1 MTFDNTSQNFKKL
14 MKNSKHWFFFS
25 SEMVVKIVKCSQ
37 RHQSEHSVTQQVSFT
52 RTELGQRRDHSTW
65 FLQKPKQNNGLK
77 KTRTKGSGLRHTCPS
92 SKESDVETDVC
103 PVSHRE
109 TQWYQPCMATAVSDG
124 VHCRSPLPKLLS
136 CRRRSVSPDFSCWGV
151 WQGRGFKTVFRSQLC
166 HPKLKGLYP

>member
-1 MTFDNTSQNFKKL
+1 
-14 MKNSKHWFFFS
+14 
-25 SEMVVKIVKCSQ
+25 MVVKIVKCSQ

-124 VHCRSPLPKLLS
+124 VHCRSPSPQAPLLQTEIGLSRLQLLGSMAGKGIQDCLLLAALPSKTQRPLPL
-136 CRRRSVSPDFSCWGV
+136 
-151 WQGRGFKTVFRSQLC
+151 GRGHSGSSWRQ
-166 HPKLKGLYP
+166 PLYQDCLLMEQT